1 MAEEFTAKFKVDISD
16 LKKNISDAQKEI
28 KLADATFKA
37 ATAGM
42 DDWTKDADGL
52 SAKLKALSTTLNS
65 QKAVLSAYREQ
76 LQRQQN
82 AYQENGN
89 RAEQLKAKLQELA
102 NNGVAKSS
110 EEYKKY
116 EDALKT
122 VQKEQDGNSASIEKL
137 NLAILKQEAAVG
149 KTEKELRQYQQA
161 EENLGKGADDAEK
174 DVTDLGDAA
183 EEAGKDAKKG
193 GEGFTIMK
201 GIIADLAASAIK
213 SAINGLKELGKAAI
227 QLGKDSLA
235 GYAEMEQLKGGVEK
249 LFGDDATAV
258 VQNASQAYRTAGMDM
273 NNYMETVTSFSA
285 SLISSLEGD
294 TAKAA
299 QYADMAISD
308 MSDNAN
314 TFGSDIS
321 TIQSAYQGFA
331 KQNYTMLDNLKLG
344 YGGTKTEMERL
355 ITDAEGLSDSFK
367 VQRDESDN
375 LVYSYADIVD
385 AIHIVQENMN
395 ITGTTAR
402 EADKTIQGSIDS
414 TKAAWKNLISSL
426 GDPNA
431 DIKKLSKNVISS
443 AKNVLTNTVPIIKNI
458 VKAVPEAV
466 KEITKAVK
474 DAKLVKLVLDT
485 AKDIFKSLV
494 SSLPDLISDLKDA
507 AGEILP
513 EVFDTI
519 LKALPTA
526 ATTLFDAIESL
537 VENVDLGELI
547 SSVFDA
553 LNKIIKN
560 IVPRIPELLVQIVA
574 AIIKAIPALFIGI
587 GETIYNTFDAIF
599 SGYSEFSQFKSII
612 DDQTEAWNGVKEAME
627 KASGQANS
635 DAQIWSD
642 NWQMLQD
649 ITDESGNVKDGY
661 ENIAKVLIDQ
671 LNDALGLNIELIDG
685 QIKDYDSLS
694 KSIENVI
701 AKKRAEL
708 ILQAEEEAYAE
719 ALKMRPELVNAVAD
733 AETNLETAQR
743 ELTIAQEDYKNAING
758 GASDL
763 DSYII
768 AVENAEANVTTMASA
783 LDEARTN
790 LGENT
795 ALMTQYMSDYTAAME
810 GDYASL
816 GESTKNYTGTTR
828 DDLVAYKDEV
838 ARTLKEDEVNH
849 DYWLANYEES
859 GKKFS
864 KQQAEFYAN
873 RIQTDQTQLDAINK
887 LVEGEGKNFS
897 AGYVNGILNG
907 QSKIDQAAKDV
918 TNSAINSVKNT
929 QQSQSPSKVTTGL
942 GGDFGQ
948 GYANGISAK
957 GGTVS
962 SNASTLANKATS
974 SLSSASSQAYT
985 AGRNTGSGFAEGIG
999 AMADYVWSAAR
1010 NIASSALNA
1019 IKNFLGIHSPST
1031 VAAWLGEMFDKGLGG
1046 GIADNAKLAV
1056 NEALG
1061 LAKKVTGALGT
1072 VDGSAIK
1079 SSISG
1084 AVSGLSGGAAA
1095 FGGRSGVTNN
1105 SRTINF
1111 TQVNNSPKALSR
1123 LEIYR
1128 QTQNMLQLVG
1138 GNA

>member
-102 NNGVAKSS
+102 NNGVSKSS

-116 EDALKT
+116 EDALKN
-122 VQKEQDGNSASIEKL
+122 VEKAQEGNSASIEKL

-161 EENLGKGADDAEK
+161 EENLGKGADDAEP
-174 DVTDLGDAA
+174 DVADLGDAA
-183 EEAGKDAKKG
+183 KEAGKDAKKG
-193 GEGFTIMK
+193 SEGFTIMK
-201 GIIADLAASAIK
+201 GVIADLAASAIK
-213 SAINGLKELGKAAI
+213 AALNGLKELGKAAI

-375 LVYSYADIVD
+375 LIYSYADIVD

-431 DIKKLSKNVISS
+431 DIKQLSKNVITS
-443 AKNVLTNTVPIIKNI
+443 AKNVLTNAVPIIKNI
-458 VKAVPEAV
+458 VKAVPAAI

-494 SSLPDLISDLKDA
+494 ESLPDMISDLKDA

-537 VENVDLGELI
+537 LENIDIGNLAT
-547 SSVFDA
+547 SVFGA
-553 LNKIIKN
+553 MNRIIKN
-560 IVPRIPELLVQIVA
+560 ILPRVPELLMQLVA
-574 AIIKAIPALFIGI
+574 AVVKAIPEIFVGV
-587 GETIYNTFDAIF
+587 GETVVNTFDAIF
-599 SGYSEFSQFKSII
+599 GGYSRFDQFKDVV
-612 DDQTEAWNGVKEAME
+612 DDQTEAWNGVKDAMQ
-627 KASGQANS
+627 KTADQVNS

-642 NWQMLQD
+642 NWKMLQD

-661 ENIAKVLIDQ
+661 ENIAQVLIDQ

-685 QIKDYDSLS
+685 QIKDYDALS

-733 AETNLETAQR
+733 AETNLEAAQR
-743 ELTIAQEDYKNAING
+743 ALEQAQNDYNIAAENSPESLGMYQNA
-758 GASDL
+758 L
-763 DSYII
+763 DNAQLDVI
-768 AVENAEANVTTMASA
+768 AMQGA

-795 ALMTQYMSDYTAAME
+795 ALMSQYMSDYTAAME

-816 GESTKNYTGTTR
+816 GETTKNYTGTTR

-838 ARTLKEDEVNH
+838 ARTLQEDEVNH
-849 DYWLANYEES
+849 DYWLANYKEFGDEY
-859 GKKFS
+859 S

-918 TNSAINSVKNT
+918 TNSAINSVMNT

-1010 NIASSALNA
+1010 NIASSALSA
-1019 IKNFLGIHSPST
+1019 IKSFLGIHSPST
-1031 VAAWLGEMFDKGLGG
+1031 VAEWLGKMFDSGFAG
-1046 GIADNAKLAV
+1046 GIADNVKLAV
-1056 NEALG
+1056 KEALG

-1072 VDGSAIK
+1072 VDGSALK

-1084 AVSGLSGGAAA
+1084 AVSGISGGAAA
-1095 FGGRSGVTNN
+1095 FGGRSGVMNN

>member
-161 EENLGKGADDAEK
+161 EENLGKGAGDAEK

-183 EEAGKDAKKG
+183 EEAGKDAQKG
-193 GEGFTIMK
+193 SEGFTIMK

-213 SAINGLKELGKAAI
+213 SALNGLKELGKAAI

-375 LVYSYADIVD
+375 LIYSYADIVD

-402 EADKTIQGSIDS
+402 EADKTIQGSINS

-431 DIKKLSKNVISS
+431 DIKQLSKNVISS
-443 AKNVLTNTVPIIKNI
+443 AKNVLTNAVPIIKNI
-458 VKAVPEAV
+458 VKAVPAAI

-494 SSLPDLISDLKDA
+494 ESLPDMISDLKDA
-507 AGEILP
+507 AGDILP

-537 VENVDLGELI
+537 LSNIDIGQLAT
-547 SSVFDA
+547 SVFGA
-553 LNKIIKN
+553 LNRIIKS
-560 IVPRIPELLVQIVA
+560 ILPRVPELLMQLVA
-574 AIIKAIPALFIGI
+574 AVVKAIPEIFTGVA
-587 GETIYNTFDAIF
+587 ETVVNTFDAIF
-599 SGYSEFSQFKSII
+599 GGYSEFDRFKDVV
-612 DDQTEAWNGVKEAME
+612 DDQTESWNGVKEAMQ
-627 KASGQANS
+627 KTADQVNS

-642 NWQMLQD
+642 NWKMLQD

-661 ENIAKVLIDQ
+661 ENIAQVLIDQ

-685 QIKDYDSLS
+685 QIKDYDALS

-733 AETNLETAQR
+733 AETNLEAAQR
-743 ELTIAQEDYKNAING
+743 ALEQAQNDYNIAAENSPESLGMYQNA
-758 GASDL
+758 L
-763 DSYII
+763 D
-768 AVENAEANVTTMASA
+768 NAQLDVVAMQSA

-795 ALMTQYMSDYTAAME
+795 ALMSQYMSDYTAAME

-816 GESTKNYTGTTR
+816 GETTKNYTGTTR

-838 ARTLKEDEVNH
+838 ARTLQEDEVNH
-849 DYWLANYEES
+849 DYWLANYKEFGDEY
-859 GKKFS
+859 S

-907 QSKIDQAAKDV
+907 QSKIDQAAKNV

-1019 IKNFLGIHSPST
+1019 IKSFLGIHSPST

-1072 VDGSAIK
+1072 IDGSAIK
-1079 SSISG
+1079 DSISG
-1084 AVSGLSGGAAA
+1084 AVSGISGGAAA
-1095 FGGRSGVTNN
+1095 FGRSGVMNN

>member
-65 QKAVLSAYREQ
+65 QKSVLSAYREQ

-82 AYQENGN
+82 AYTENGN

-116 EDALKT
+116 EDALKA
-122 VQKEQDGNSASIEKL
+122 VEKEQQGNSASIEKL

-161 EENLGKGADDAEK
+161 EQNLGKGADDAEK
-174 DVTDLGDAA
+174 DVRDLGDAA
-183 EEAGKDAKKG
+183 EEAGKDAQKG

-213 SAINGLKELGKAAI
+213 SALNGLKELGKAAI

-331 KQNYTMLDNLKLG
+331 KGQFTLLDNLKLG

-385 AIHIVQENMN
+385 AIHIVQDNMN

-431 DIKKLSKNVISS
+431 DIKQLSKNVISS
-443 AKNVLTNTVPIIKNI
+443 AKNVLTNAVPIIKNI
-458 VKAVPEAV
+458 VKAVPAAI

-494 SSLPDLISDLKDA
+494 ESLPDMISDLKDA

-519 LKALPTA
+519 LKALPAA

-537 VENVDLGELI
+537 LENIDIGQLAT
-547 SSVFDA
+547 SVFGA
-553 LNKIIKN
+553 LNRIIKS
-560 IVPRIPELLVQIVA
+560 ILPRVPELLMQLVA
-574 AIIKAIPALFIGI
+574 AVIKAIPEIFTGVA
-587 GETIYNTFDAIF
+587 ETVVNTFDAIF
-599 SGYSEFSQFKSII
+599 GGYSEFDRFKDVV
-612 DDQTEAWNGVKEAME
+612 DDQTESWNGVKEAMQ
-627 KASGQANS
+627 KTADQVNS

-642 NWQMLQD
+642 NWKMLQD

-661 ENIAKVLIDQ
+661 ENIAQVLIDQ

-685 QIKDYDSLS
+685 QIKDYDALS

-733 AETNLETAQR
+733 AETNLEAAQR
-743 ELTIAQEDYKNAING
+743 ALEQAQNDYNIAAENSPESLGMYQNA
-758 GASDL
+758 L
-763 DSYII
+763 DNAQLDVI
-768 AVENAEANVTTMASA
+768 AMQGA

-795 ALMTQYMSDYTAAME
+795 ALMSQYMSDYTAAME

-816 GESTKNYTGTTR
+816 GETTKNYTGTTR

-838 ARTLKEDEVNH
+838 ARTLQEDEVNH
-849 DYWLANYEES
+849 DYWLANYKEFGDEY
-859 GKKFS
+859 S

-918 TNSAINSVKNT
+918 TNSAINSIKNT
-929 QQSQSPSKVTTGL
+929 QQSQSPSKVSTGL
-942 GGDFGQ
+942 GGDLGQ
-948 GYANGISAK
+948 GYANGISEK
-957 GGTVS
+957 GGVVT
-962 SNASTLANKATS
+962 SNASTLANQATS

-999 AMADYVWSAAR
+999 AMADYVWSAAK
-1010 NIASSALNA
+1010 NIASSALDA
-1019 IKNFLGIHSPST
+1019 IKSFLGIHSPST

-1072 VDGSAIK
+1072 IDGSAIK
-1079 SSISG
+1079 DSISG
-1084 AVSGLSGGAAA
+1084 AVSGISGGAAA